1 MTEVTPAA
9 HRLRRVAPLALVI
22 VLATA
27 CGDDNKGTATPKTP
41 PGTTTATTKT
51 VPSPPPP
58 TGGGAKTTRKGK
70 LVMGKRN
77 LFPLLKT
84 SLRRFA
90 PTQVEGK
97 SLLVVALAGP
107 ESFWAGRNLNQRILV
122 AMRLKGEDTPK
133 ITIGQK
139 VDFVGLLTASPADA
153 GAVGVRRSGDKTL
166 LALQGAYVFA
176 SALDVKLR

>member
-1 MTEVTPAA
+1 
-9 HRLRRVAPLALVI
+9 
-22 VLATA
+22 
-27 CGDDNKGTATPKTP
+27 
-41 PGTTTATTKT
+41 
-51 VPSPPPP
+51 
-58 TGGGAKTTRKGK
+58 
-70 LVMGKRN
+70 MGKRN
-77 LFPLLKT
+77 LFPLLKS

-97 SLLVVALAGP
+97 SLVVVALAGP
-107 ESFWAGRNLNQRILV
+107 ESFWAGRNVNQRILV

-139 VDFVGLLTASPADA
+139 VDFVGLLTAAPPDA
-153 GAVGVRRSGDKTL
+153 GAVGVRRSSDKTL